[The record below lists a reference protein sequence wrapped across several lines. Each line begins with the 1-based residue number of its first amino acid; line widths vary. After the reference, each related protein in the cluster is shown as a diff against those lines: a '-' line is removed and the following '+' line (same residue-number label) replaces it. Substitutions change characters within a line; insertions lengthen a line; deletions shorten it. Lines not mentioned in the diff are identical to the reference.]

1 MQRRYGATTQHGRDA
16 AVPNSGA
23 LRGQNGAVN
32 IWARARRQ
40 PSAVLLF
47 VQLVS
52 VLAFPFMED
61 TALEQAMFSAVGIVV
76 LALAVWAVG
85 HSPASVWISVA
96 LAVPAMTIL
105 ILQAV
110 TEAAGLVPWVEAL
123 LAALYLYTAGSL
135 IAYMVADREI
145 TRDELYAVGA
155 TFTLVA
161 WAFAHIYT
169 WCQVVYPGSFVA
181 AIDPGQPR
189 TWMEL
194 LFLSF
199 TTLSS
204 TGLSDV
210 VPVAPFARALVMLE
224 QVAGVGY
231 LAMVVSRL
239 VTLLVSRDIRHSAD
253 R

>member
-1 MQRRYGATTQHGRDA
+1 M
-16 AVPNSGA
+16 
-23 LRGQNGAVN
+23 N
-32 IWARARRQ
+32 IWVRAKRE

-61 TALEQAMFSAVGIVV
+61 TDLEQAMFSAVGIVV

-85 HSPASVWISVA
+85 HSPASVWISGA
-96 LAVPAMTIL
+96 LAAPAMVIL
-105 ILQAV
+105 IAQAV
-110 TEAAGLVPWVEAL
+110 TDAEALVPWVEAL
-123 LAALYLYTAGSL
+123 LAALYLYTAGAL
-135 IAYMVADREI
+135 IRYMVADRDI
-145 TRDELYAVGA
+145 TRDEIYAVGA

-181 AIDPGQPR
+181 AIDPGEPR
-189 TWMEL
+189 SWMEL

-210 VPVAPFARALVMLE
+210 VPVLPLARALVMLE

-231 LAMVVSRL
+231 LAMVVARL
-239 VTLLVSRDIRHSAD
+239 VTLVVARDVRQSSDD